1 VSVAVDRHGDD
12 LPTQIFTDL
21 AVTTDTSGTL
31 EVRVDGLNC
40 AAGTV
45 LLSSPSPIRM
55 SSAQGASGVGQHQR
69 FTTSA
74 SSPST
79 GLPAQ
84 GVSTPSEARWTS
96 QSAKELEKLGSV
108 GPDDAD
114 VVVAAPDSI
123 RMCPRGMAAGEP
135 HQRNWASSKARPP
148 LQHRGAIHGPSP
160 SAPTAEPLRSAA
172 GRTSTRTHNA
182 RPEPRPHTPT
192 GRATSA
198 QA

>member
-1 VSVAVDRHGDD
+1 MSVAVDRHGDD

-135 HQRNWASSKARPP
+135 HQRNWASSNGPTTSSTS
-148 LQHRGAIHGPSP
+148 RGHP
-160 SAPTAEPLRSAA
+160 
-172 GRTSTRTHNA
+172 
-182 RPEPRPHTPT
+182 RPESFCSHSRTVAVGCRQNLDTHT
-192 GRATSA
+192 
-198 QA
+198 